1 MQSLGPIRS
10 SQFSHPREYM
20 GLDSVF
26 KLGLKVF
33 ESEKAVSKLEL
44 QWCTFRVCVILE
56 VKNFVDPEFCNKM

>member
-26 KLGLKVF
+26 KLGLKLF
-33 ESEKAVSKLEL
+33 ESEKTVSKLEL
-44 QWCTFRVCVILE
+44 Q
-56 VKNFVDPEFCNKM
+56 

>member
-10 SQFSHPREYM
+10 SQFSHLREYM

-33 ESEKAVSKLEL
+33 EFVKTVSKLEL
-44 QWCTFRVCVILE
+44 QLCTFRVCVI
-56 VKNFVDPEFCNKM
+56 